1 MKSFYQ
7 IYQYAAFLI
16 LFPFS
21 VFVWYRELASWL
33 NTFYVVSMPVL
44 VAYVIPGLGTN
55 VTKLWS
61 FNTRFKIGN
70 FRFYHGFVLGAA
82 MNLMG
87 YMLYRISPQYTGVL
101 DGLFFCLTAGG
112 FIGFINWYYDIY
124 AVKSGFIVLYNRPA
138 YEGKSAHEIVMDY
151 APVYFFMFGFVYG
164 IYMKTL
170 QAYFAAPYEHFLWV
184 LAGLYG
190 ISLVVPTGV
199 YALWSYVRY
208 GDCCIGAYKERNTG
222 ESMGE
227 DV

>member
-1 MKSFYQ
+1 MKTFYRV
-7 IYQYAAFLI
+7 YQYIAFLI

-21 VFVWYRELASWL
+21 VFVWYRELGNGL
-33 NTFYVVSMPVL
+33 YTFYITSMPVL

-87 YMLYRISPQYTGVL
+87 YILYRISPVYTGL
-101 DGLFFCLTAGG
+101 ADTCFFALAAGG
-112 FIGFINWYYDIY
+112 MIGFVNWYYDIY
-124 AVKSGFIVLYNRPA
+124 AVKSGFIVLYNRAA
-138 YEGKSAHEIVMDY
+138 YEKKSAHEIVMDY

-164 IYMKTL
+164 IYLKVL
-170 QAYFAAPYEHFLWV
+170 EAYFAAPYPGFIRV
-184 LAGLYG
+184 LAGLYL

-199 YALWSYVRY
+199 YALWSYSRY
-208 GDCCIGAYKERNTG
+208 GDCCLGAYKEKTTEN
-222 ESMGE
+222 
-227 DV
+227 